1 LTVLELRIVPRGK
14 DRAKGDLV
22 LQGPKDCADDG
33 GRGAVEL
40 PWHRWEGVEASHVE
54 EVEMDEEDLLG
65 AVMGEI
71 HRNVTSGATKGE
83 VVRQA
88 SDEDERDNTEASVDL
103 GNNPLDCL

>member
-1 LTVLELRIVPRGK
+1 MG
-14 DRAKGDLV
+14 
-22 LQGPKDCADDG
+22 
-33 GRGAVEL
+33 
-40 PWHRWEGVEASHVE
+40 
-54 EVEMDEEDLLG
+54 EEDLLEG
-65 AVMGEI
+65 VMREI